1 METDDQIGGIFS
13 QGLGVKCTQG
23 VAKDLY
29 QCVGRIV
36 VPGMLLYVQI
46 STKPVP
52 WDLGL
57 GIIQILSND
66 TVPEKTIYMMVQKFG
81 ILRHAP
87 PKEIKLEEKGAIR
100 KPAHSSPLA
109 HRVWIDALPLSSSS
123 GLTSVTPALLN
134 NTPQSFHTAQF
145 CVGDRVLGVVKKK
158 NGDTFYLD
166 IGCASSAALNCL
178 TGFEG
183 ASKKNRPDIR
193 LKDVIFAAIAQADPD
208 MEIELTCM
216 NEAGKAC
223 GMGILGRHEPG
234 SVGNAG
240 GMNGGVMIGCSLE
253 LCRRLSDT
261 AKFPLIGK
269 LSKRFAFEICVGC
282 NGRIWLTARSA
293 RETMLLANTLA
304 LADYVTPEVA
314 LQFAEDIC

>member
-1 METDDQIGGIFS
+1 MGIDYASGWSEFASICFLKLFS
-13 QGLGVKCTQG
+13 YL
-23 VAKDLY
+23 
-29 QCVGRIV
+29 
-36 VPGMLLYVQI
+36 PF
-46 STKPVP
+46 
-52 WDLGL
+52 
-57 GIIQILSND
+57 ND
-66 TVPEKTIYMMVQKFG
+66 FQFG
-81 ILRHAP
+81 ILRHAS
-87 PKEIKLEEKGAIR
+87 PKDTKQEEKESSL
-100 KPAHSSPLA
+100 KPTHSSSSS
-109 HRVWIDALPLSSSS
+109 HRVWIDALPPSS
-123 GLTSVTPALLN
+123 GTGHTNVAPALLSN
-134 NTPQSFHTAQF
+134 SLQSFHTSQF
-145 CVGDRVLGVVKKK
+145 CIGDRVLGVVKKK

-166 IGCASSAALNCL
+166 IGCASPAALNCL

-216 NEAGKAC
+216 NEAGKAS

-240 GMNGGVMIGCSLE
+240 GMNLGVMIGCSLQ

-261 AKFPLIGK
+261 ANFPLIEK

-304 LADYVTPEVA
+304 LADYVAPEVA
-314 LQFAEDIC
+314 LQFAEDIF